1 MSVTIRPDEA
11 HLGYA
16 PERESWD
23 PAFAGF
29 GGVELDPEDLGNEDE
44 C

>member
-16 PERESWD
+16 PERYSDEREAPAWPAWD
-23 PAFAGF
+23 E
-29 GGVELDPEDLGNEDE
+29 VEDE
-44 C
+44 GEC